1 MKSSH
6 SSLFAILFKLF
17 ETLLQWLLV
26 TRTLDMRHSLKSI
39 DSWVKHPHDGRLIY
53 NKTLS
58 DPEFKAMA
66 CLGFIES
73 WLLQIDLACC

>member
-1 MKSSH
+1 
-6 SSLFAILFKLF
+6 
-17 ETLLQWLLV
+17 
-26 TRTLDMRHSLKSI
+26 MRHSLKSI